1 MIMNSEQTKLITNA
15 LVAYD
20 LLPAKRITKK
30 EQNTFAR
37 LNAQL
42 KNTKQ
47 PSVTMLAQ
55 LIIKQIE
62 DSSKLNPV
70 LNETYTEFGKEI
82 LRTPGYMGLRW
93 EEIVCREVRLRQ
105 QQQENIKELNLKLFE
120 LRESFEPLKQKNRD
134 LQQDLNFETKER
146 EKLRNQLL
154 SYDSDCESE
163 EEEEPPTINYD
174 HLEIQ
179 STLQKKINEQASE
192 LVQKDDEINFLR
204 NQVRQLT
211 IELETHTPPE
221 PS

>member
-1 MIMNSEQTKLITNA
+1 MNSEQTKLITNA

-20 LLPAKRITKK
+20 LLPTKRITKK

-47 PSVTMLAQ
+47 PSVTMLAH

-62 DSSKLNPV
+62 DTSKLNPV

-82 LRTPGYMGLRW
+82 LITPGYMGLSW
-93 EEIVCREVRLRQ
+93 EEITCREVRLRQ

-120 LRESFEPLKQKNRD
+120 LRESFNPLKQKNRD
-134 LQQDLNFETKER
+134 LQQDLNFEKNER
-146 EKLRNQLL
+146 ERLREQLL

-163 EEEEPPTINYD
+163 EEEKEVINYD
-174 HLEIQ
+174 QLEVNA
-179 STLQKKINEQASE
+179 TLQNKINQLASE
-192 LVQKDDEINFLR
+192 LVQNEEERNFLR

>member
-1 MIMNSEQTKLITNA
+1 MNSEQTKLITNA

-20 LLPAKRITKK
+20 LLPTKRITKK

-47 PSVTMLAQ
+47 PSVTMLAH

-62 DSSKLNPV
+62 DTSKLNPV

-82 LRTPGYMGLRW
+82 LITPGYMGLSW
-93 EEIVCREVRLRQ
+93 EEITCREVRLRQ

-120 LRESFEPLKQKNRD
+120 LRESFNPLKQKNRD
-134 LQQDLNFETKER
+134 LQQDLNFEKNER
-146 EKLRNQLL
+146 ERLREQLL

-163 EEEEPPTINYD
+163 EEEKEVINYD
-174 HLEIQ
+174 QLEVNA
-179 STLQKKINEQASE
+179 TLQNKINQLASE
-192 LVQKDDEINFLR
+192 SVQNEEERNFLR